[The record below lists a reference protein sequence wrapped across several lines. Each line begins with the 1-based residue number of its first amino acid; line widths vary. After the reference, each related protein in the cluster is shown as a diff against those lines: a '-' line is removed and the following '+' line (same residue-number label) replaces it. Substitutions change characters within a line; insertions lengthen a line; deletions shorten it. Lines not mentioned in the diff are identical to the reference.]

1 MHLNTGKQSWK
12 AVKAVPVI
20 TSHFDKSEHLL
31 QSGHK
36 TSDEEVNA
44 EEIHE
49 ENIQDLLTRSTSPE
63 EGSKELWSS
72 QQFCGESYAE
82 GCVFGVTH
90 IKRGHYLTLL
100 THNIDWLLSIS
111 VCLWMIKKYV
121 K

>member
-44 EEIHE
+44 EESHE
-49 ENIQDLLTRSTSPE
+49 ENIQDLLTCSTSPE

-90 IKRGHYLTLL
+90 IKRRHYLTLL

-111 VCLWMIKKYV
+111 VYV
-121 K
+121 FGW

>member
-49 ENIQDLLTRSTSPE
+49 ENIQDLLTCSTSPE

-72 QQFCGESYAE
+72 QQFCGESY
-82 GCVFGVTH
+82 CMLKGVYS
-90 IKRGHYLTLL
+90 GSLTLKGD
-100 THNIDWLLSIS
+100 IIWLFLLI
-111 VCLWMIKKYV
+111 I
-121 K
+121 